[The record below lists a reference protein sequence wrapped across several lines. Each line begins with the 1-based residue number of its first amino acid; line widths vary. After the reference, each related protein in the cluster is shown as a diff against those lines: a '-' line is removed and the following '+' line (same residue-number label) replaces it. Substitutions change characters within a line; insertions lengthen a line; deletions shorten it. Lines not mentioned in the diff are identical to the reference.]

1 MILSWLELRDFRVHE
16 ELSFSPDPAVNLL
29 VGDNGSGKTSVLE
42 AIGYLATLRSFR
54 RSPDSAM
61 VRVGAEAAVVRGEFR
76 GRVSTVKVEIENP
89 AEGRRRVLLDGK
101 SARSRAEVA
110 EHVDVVAFLPDD
122 LDLVKRGPAYRR
134 EWMDDLAV
142 MLWPGA
148 AAEQQDLERAVRQR
162 NALLKREGRRADLPT
177 LDVWDQRLSVL
188 GAAVLRRRLEALA
201 LAGPHLS
208 AVHSRLA
215 DVDGG
220 SGEPLSWEYRSTVP
234 GVIDAA
240 GELEAAMA
248 RALAEARPHDVDRRV
263 TTVGPH
269 RDDLELSLGRRDV
282 RTRASQGEQ
291 RSVALGLRLLAATL
305 SAERRDVAPVVLLDD
320 VFSELDPDRGRRLV
334 ELLPPG
340 QVFIT
345 SAHPS
350 EVPLGGAVWHMTA
363 DGLEAAP

>member
-1 MILSWLELRDFRVHE
+1 VILGWLELRDFRVHE
-16 ELSFSPDPAVNLL
+16 ELSFSPDAAVNLL

-54 RSPDSAM
+54 RSPDAAM

-76 GRVSTVKVEIENP
+76 GNVSTVKVEIENP

-101 SARSRAEVA
+101 AVRSRSEVA

-142 MLWPGA
+142 MLWPRA
-148 AAEQQDLERAVRQR
+148 ASEQQDLERAVRQR
-162 NALLKREGRRADLPT
+162 NALLKKEGRRTDLPT
-177 LDVWDQRLSVL
+177 LDVWDQRISAL
-188 GAAVLRRRLEALA
+188 GGAVLRRRLEALD
-201 LAGPHLS
+201 LARPHLAS
-208 AVHSRLA
+208 VHSRLA
-215 DVDGG
+215 GQ
-220 SGEPLSWEYRSTVP
+220 GEALSWEYRSSVE
-234 GVIDAA
+234 GVASTADD
-240 GELEAAMA
+240 LEALMA
-248 RALAEARPHDVDRRV
+248 AALAAVRPADMERRV

-269 RDDLELSLGRRDV
+269 RDDLELSLGGRDV

-305 SAERRDVAPVVLLDD
+305 SVDHRGVAPVVLLDD

-334 ELLPPG
+334 ELLPAG

-345 SAHPS
+345 SAHPA
-350 EVPLGGAVWHMTA
+350 EVPLGGAVWNVSVE
-363 DGLEAAP
+363 GIEAAP

>member
-1 MILSWLELRDFRVHE
+1 MILSWLELRDFRVHR

-54 RSPDSAM
+54 RSPDAAV
-61 VRVGAEAAVVRGEFR
+61 VRVGAPAAVVRGEFR
-76 GRVSTVKVEIENP
+76 GTVSTVKVEIENP

-101 SARSRAEVA
+101 PARSRSEVA

-148 AAEQQDLERAVRQR
+148 ASEQQDLERAVRQR
-162 NALLKREGRRADLPT
+162 NALLKKEGRRADLPT

-188 GAAVLRRRLEALA
+188 GAAVLRRRLEALD
-201 LAGPHLS
+201 LAGPHLA

-215 DVDGG
+215 GDG
-220 SGEPLSWEYRSTVP
+220 EALAWEYRSTVD
-234 GVIDAA
+234 GVTGA
-240 GELEAAMA
+240 GDDLQALMA
-248 RALAEARPHDVDRRV
+248 EALASARPMDLERRV

-269 RDDLELSLGRRDV
+269 RDDLELTLGPRDV

-305 SAERRDVAPVVLLDD
+305 SAERRGVAPVVLLDD
-320 VFSELDPDRGRRLV
+320 VFSELDPERGKRLV
-334 ELLPPG
+334 DLLPPG

-345 SAHPS
+345 SAHPA
-350 EVPLGGAVWHMTA
+350 EVPLRGAVWA
-363 DGLEAAP
+363 VSEDGLERSS

>member
-16 ELSFSPDPAVNLL
+16 EVSFVPDPAVNLL

-42 AIGYLATLRSFR
+42 AIGYLASLRSFR
-54 RSPDSAM
+54 RSPDGAM
-61 VRVGAEAAVVRGEFR
+61 VRVGAEAAVVRGEFE
-76 GRVSTVKVEIENP
+76 GSVSTVKVEVETP
-89 AEGRRRVLLDGK
+89 AAGRRRVLVDGK
-101 SARSRAEVA
+101 AVRSRAEVA

-148 AAEQQDLERAVRQR
+148 AVEQRELERAVRQR
-162 NALLKREGRRADLPT
+162 NALLRRDGRRADPPT
-177 LDVWDQRLSVL
+177 LDVWDGRLAAL
-188 GAAVLRRRLEALA
+188 GAAVLRRRLDALA
-201 LAGPHLS
+201 LAAPHLAAVHDALAGEAGGSAGALTWRYRSSAPGVLDEGTELES
-208 AVHSRLA
+208 AV
-215 DVDGG
+215 
-220 SGEPLSWEYRSTVP
+220 
-234 GVIDAA
+234 AA
-240 GELEAAMA
+240 AV
-248 RALAEARPHDVDRRV
+248 AEARPIDLERRV

-269 RDDLELSLGRRDV
+269 RDDLELSFGARDV

-305 SAERRDVAPVVLLDD
+305 SAERRGVAPVVLLDD
-320 VFSELDPDRGRRLV
+320 VFSELDPARGRRLV
-334 ELLPPG
+334 DLLPVG

-350 EVPLGGAVWHMTA
+350 EIPLGGAVWRVSG
-363 DGLEAAP
+363 GLEAVS